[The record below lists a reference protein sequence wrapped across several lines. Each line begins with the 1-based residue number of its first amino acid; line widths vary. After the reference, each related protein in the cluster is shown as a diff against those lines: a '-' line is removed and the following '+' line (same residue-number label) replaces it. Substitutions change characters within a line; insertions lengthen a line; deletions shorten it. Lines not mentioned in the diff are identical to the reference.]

1 MEDKKY
7 TLKEHIIYFVSNEE
21 SVHTKRKCKS
31 VDSLS
36 SIGCYLYHAA
46 FNMVMIIGLYALFI
60 FGTFSLFTITESIF
74 IIIILGAI
82 LTVFCIIPFCW
93 ILLGSIV
100 KYVPILALPVYLIFL
115 FASLFEHNILSDYRG
130 FTSYYVLHIGD
141 RFVKCWNCAVGQT
154 AANVLLGDRYFL
166 CGGIYEY

>member
-74 IIIILGAI
+74 IVIVLGTI
-82 LTVFCIIPFCW
+82 LTVFPFIPFCG

-115 FASLFEHNILSDYRG
+115 FASLFEHNILSDYGG
-130 FTSYYVLHIGD
+130 FTSYYI
-141 RFVKCWNCAVGQT
+141 A
-154 AANVLLGDRYFL
+154 LGMTIFSIFNILSSFGAENEADTYNLSIALIKLNF
-166 CGGIYEY
+166 